1 MNMREAVDKSGNSSR
16 RRKRDRLKDFA
27 ARCKKMVAIAPP
39 KKVEVVESSS
49 SAPPSSNGA
58 ECESN
63 EKTAIDGPTT
73 PELEQKMDCRPPICL
88 IPLKQHSDLGLS
100 LSGCGF
106 LSVYHFGVVNGASA
120 GSLVSAMLVLAP
132 DQLERSMEV
141 MCEMADELNS
151 LKFGALSPGFFLG
164 ERLVKI
170 VDEFLPQDITKANH
184 RLFISLTQHKTRENR
199 LVSVYPTREYL
210 ITSLNAS
217 CYIPMYSMG
226 LTAPPPELDGQ
237 GYIDGGYTNNL
248 PDYSDLRT
256 ITVSPFCSK
265 CDISPPD
272 DAGFDWKMTLG
283 NQHMKVN
290 LRNIVR
296 GAQALFPPSRATLK
310 QYHDQHPA
318 LAASVMLRL
327 ICGRIGR
334 MLASLFALLQR
345 AICFGKKR
353 DNIGEL
359 PFHVKSAAAARLS
372 EDRVPLMGS
381 DDEPTFAAHPMA
393 AAAAAYAPAGDS
405 WSEPNW
411 DQQVIV
417 ESKIEEF
424 RRKKAGEKTPPPP
437 EEQID
442 FFSDMAPKLTK
453 PKVLRPVA
461 VRPQPQQ
468 RNVFEYSETAVLPGE
483 ARQQKR
489 EERLAQHA
497 RRAEERRAA
506 RLGSTKYQPVVN

>member
-1 MNMREAVDKSGNSSR
+1 NCREAVDKSGNSSR

-106 LSVYHFGVVNGASA
+106 LSVYHFGVVKCFQRNGKTLMSRLRRFSGASA

-310 QYHDQHPA
+310 QYHDQGYRDA
-318 LAASVMLRL
+318 FKFLLENDMLERDAGSSV
-327 ICGRIGR
+327 
-334 MLASLFALLQR
+334 
-345 AICFGKKR
+345 
-353 DNIGEL
+353 
-359 PFHVKSAAAARLS
+359 
-372 EDRVPLMGS
+372 
-381 DDEPTFAAHPMA
+381 
-393 AAAAAYAPAGDS
+393 
-405 WSEPNW
+405 
-411 DQQVIV
+411 
-417 ESKIEEF
+417 
-424 RRKKAGEKTPPPP
+424 
-437 EEQID
+437 
-442 FFSDMAPKLTK
+442 
-453 PKVLRPVA
+453 
-461 VRPQPQQ
+461 
-468 RNVFEYSETAVLPGE
+468 
-483 ARQQKR
+483 
-489 EERLAQHA
+489 
-497 RRAEERRAA
+497 
-506 RLGSTKYQPVVN
+506 